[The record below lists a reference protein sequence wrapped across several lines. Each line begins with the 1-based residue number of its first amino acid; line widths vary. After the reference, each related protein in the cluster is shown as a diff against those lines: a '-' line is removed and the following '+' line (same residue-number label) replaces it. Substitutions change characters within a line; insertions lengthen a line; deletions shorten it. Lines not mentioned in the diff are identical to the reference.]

1 MNRTRLSLLSIP
13 AFLLASSLG
22 GGVANAQSTGFSLD
36 RYAPSPAGSMWF
48 ALDSLDMRGSVRPA
62 FALDSDFAYKGL
74 AIYSPQGATQ
84 NVIVYDQLF
93 LHAAASLVLV
103 DRLRFAFDLPAAV
116 YQHGGT
122 GTLDGITYTGPNK
135 PALGDLRLDADVRLF
150 GQFGDPITMALGM
163 QLFLP
168 TGNRSLY
175 AGDGGVQ
182 IAPHVLAAGQI
193 GIFTYAASLGFLYH
207 TQNEEYAD
215 TPFGGE
221 LTMSGSAGLLLDDKH
236 LLIGPEVFGRT
247 DVTNGGAAFS
257 RNSSP
262 VEGLLGIHGLTTG
275 GWQFGVG
282 GGTGFAQGLGSPAA
296 RIVASISYS
305 PPPEVSKDRDGDGI
319 VDEKDACPDTPGVK
333 TDNPE
338 TNGCPPP
345 PPPPVEPPPPPDPD
359 RDKDGILNEVDACPD
374 TPGEPSP
381 DPKRNGC
388 PKAMVE
394 HGTIK
399 IIDQVKFRTDSA
411 EILPESNDILSAV
424 RKVLLS
430 HPEIKRVDVEG
441 HTDNRGAPAHNQDL
455 SERRAA
461 SVVDW
466 LVARDIDK
474 SRLISHG
481 YGQTRPIDTNDT
493 DAGRQNNR
501 RVEFHILEGAGSEGS
516 SSPPKPDTKENSSGG
531 TSSTKGADTSAT
543 AAVTTPAAEG
553 TVAAVVVDKPHTK
566 KEHKKDK
573 TKIDFGVNGSAF
585 GVVDTNIFDKGAN
598 TVQAVGFDVNS
609 GLNLGVPLS
618 KRISWISSTGLGT
631 NYRDGVGGSVGD
643 ANALRVDFN
652 VVTGF
657 ETLLMGKTSLAG
669 RKVKKSTYPN
679 MKLTLQAK
687 YALWAN
693 PLITQKPALDD
704 ETIDALEPSDDDEG
718 SDGAGGGGGEGRNE
732 WRRHPRTY
740 AQADSSSASD
750 GSPEGA
756 EGDADQGDN
765 DEGGGDNEGEG
776 EPAEVS
782 AGPQTFSNPN
792 LHNHLSGIAKLSLDT
807 SKKWS
812 FGADAVFGRDFVDLE
827 DTVETNP
834 QYDEIT
840 GGLTAKYKLLP
851 KLLWLTGG
859 YVFERRFY
867 DEDSA
872 SGASQDFYVQGAK
885 FIADIPLKRVKL
897 KASYDIRFKIAD
909 AGSSKNATRNQIQL
923 SAEVPIGKVFSIVDE
938 SRFTYTLFDGSPN
951 STRFIELLGAKVKF

>member
-1 MNRTRLSLLSIP
+1 MNWIKSSLFAVP
-13 AFLLASSLG
+13 AFLFASSLG
-22 GGVANAQSTGFSLD
+22 GGLARAQSTGFSLD
-36 RYAPSPAGSMWF
+36 RFVPSPAGSMWF
-48 ALDSLDMRGSVRPA
+48 TLDSLDMRGSVRPA
-62 FALDSDFAYKGL
+62 FAFTGDFAYKAL
-74 AIYSPQGATQ
+74 ALYNSQGATQ
-84 NVIVYDQLF
+84 NVIVDEQLF
-93 LHAAASLVLV
+93 LHAAASLVLI
-103 DRLRFAFDLPAAV
+103 DRLRFAFDLPVAV
-116 YQHGGT
+116 YQHGGS
-122 GTLDGITYTGPNK
+122 GTLDGITYQGPNQ

-150 GQFGDPITMALGM
+150 GEYGDPFTMAVGM

-182 IAPHVLAAGQI
+182 IAPHLLAAGQI
-193 GIFTYAASLGFLYH
+193 GIFTYGASLGFLYH
-207 TQNEEYAD
+207 TQNQDYAN

-221 LTMSGSAGLLLDDKH
+221 LTMSGSAGLLLADKH
-236 LLIGPEVFGRT
+236 LLVGPEVFGRT

-262 VEGLLGIHGLTTG
+262 VEGLLGVHGLTTG

-305 PPPEVSKDRDGDGI
+305 PPPEVSKDRDGDGV
-319 VDEKDACPDTPGVK
+319 VDDKDACPDTPGIK

-338 TNGCPPP
+338 TNGC

-411 EILPESNDILSAV
+411 EILAESNDILSAV
-424 RKVLLS
+424 RQILVN

-441 HTDNRGAPAHNQDL
+441 HTDNRGTPAHNQDL

-461 SVVDW
+461 SVVEW
-466 LVARDIDK
+466 LVARGIDT
-474 SRLISHG
+474 SRLVSHG
-481 YGQTRPIDTNDT
+481 YGQTRPIDTNAT
-493 DAGRQNNR
+493 DVGRQNNR
-501 RVEFHILEGAGSEGS
+501 RVEFHILDGAGAEGGSAMPSPSADS
-516 SSPPKPDTKENSSGG
+516 SNGAPPAPASG
-531 TSSTKGADTSAT
+531 KGPGSGAT
-543 AAVTTPAAEG
+543 MAPPAEG
-553 TVAAVVVDKPHTK
+553 TVAAVVADKSHARK
-566 KEHKKDK
+566 GQKKDK
-573 TKIDFGVNGSAF
+573 TKIDFGVDGSAF

-598 TVQAVGFDVNS
+598 TVQAVGFDVTS
-609 GLNLGVPLS
+609 GLHLGVPLS
-618 KRISWISSTGLGT
+618 PHISWISSGGLGT
-631 NYRDGVGGSVGD
+631 NYRDGVGGSVGEANAMRVD
-643 ANALRVDFN
+643 ANA
-652 VVTGF
+652 VTGF
-657 ETLLMGKTSLAG
+657 ETLLVGKTSLAG
-669 RKVKKSTYPN
+669 RKVKKPTYPN

-687 YALWAN
+687 WALWAN
-693 PLITQKPALDD
+693 PLITQKPAQDD
-704 ETIDALEPSDDDEG
+704 ETIDALEPSDSDDDDGSSGEG
-718 SDGAGGGGGEGRNE
+718 SGGGARNE

-740 AQADSSSASD
+740 AQADSSSAND
-750 GSPEGA
+750 GSPEG
-756 EGDADQGDN
+756 
-765 DEGGGDNEGEG
+765 GGGDEGQGDDDAGGDNEGEGEG

-792 LHNHLSGIAKLSLDT
+792 LHNHLSGIVKLALDT
-807 SKKWS
+807 SKRWS
-812 FGADAVFGRDFVDLE
+812 FGADATFGRDFVDLE

-867 DEDSA
+867 DEDLP
-872 SGASQDFYVQGAK
+872 SGASQDFFVQGAK
-885 FIADIPLKRVKL
+885 FVADIPLKHVKL
-897 KASYDIRFKIAD
+897 KASYDVRFKIAD
-909 AGSSKNATRNQIQL
+909 AGSSKNAIRNQVQV

>member
-1 MNRTRLSLLSIP
+1 MNWIKTSLLAVP
-13 AFLLASSLG
+13 AFVLASSLG
-22 GGVANAQSTGFSLD
+22 GGVAKAQATGFALD
-36 RYAPSPAGSMWF
+36 RFVPSPAGSMWF
-48 ALDSLDMRGSVRPA
+48 TLDSLDMRGGGRPA
-62 FALDSDFAYKGL
+62 VAFTGDLAYKAL
-74 AIYSPQGATQ
+74 AIYNPQGSTQ
-84 NVIVYDQLF
+84 NVIVDEQLF

-103 DRLRFAFDLPAAV
+103 DRLRFAVDLPVAV
-116 YQHGGT
+116 YQHGGS
-122 GTLDGITYTGPNK
+122 GTLDGIAYQGPNQ

-150 GQFGDPITMALGM
+150 GEYGDPITMALGM

-182 IAPHVLAAGQI
+182 LAPHLLAAGQI
-193 GIFTYAASLGFLYH
+193 GIFTYAASLGLLYH
-207 TQNEEYAD
+207 TQNEEYAG
-215 TPFGGE
+215 TPVGGE
-221 LTMSGSAGLLLDDKH
+221 LTMSGSAGLLLADKH
-236 LLIGPEVFGRT
+236 LLVGPEVFGRT
-247 DVTNGGAAFS
+247 DVTNGGAAFT

-262 VEGLLGIHGLTTG
+262 VEGLLGVHGLTTD
-275 GWQFGVG
+275 GWQFGLG

-305 PPPEVSKDRDGDGI
+305 PPPEVSKDRDGDGV
-319 VDEKDACPDTPGVK
+319 VDDKDACPDTPGVK

-338 TNGCPPP
+338 TNGCP

-411 EILPESNDILSAV
+411 EILAESNDILFAV
-424 RKVLLS
+424 KQILAN
-430 HPEIKRVDVEG
+430 HHEIKRVDVEG
-441 HTDNRGAPAHNQDL
+441 HTDNRGTPPHNQDL

-461 SVVDW
+461 AVVEW
-466 LVARDIDK
+466 LVARDID
-474 SRLISHG
+474 SARLISHG
-481 YGQTRPIDTNDT
+481 YGQTRPIDTNTT

-501 RVEFHILEGAGSEGS
+501 RVEFHILEGGGAEGG
-516 SSPPKPDTKENSSGG
+516 SSPPPAVGHG
-531 TSSTKGADTSAT
+531 TSNGGPASGKAADGA
-543 AAVTTPAAEG
+543 AAQPAEG
-553 TVAAVVVDKPHTK
+553 TVAPAGAAKLQAK
-566 KEHKKDK
+566 KHGEKDK

-585 GVVDTNIFDKGAN
+585 GVADTNIFDKGAN
-598 TVQAVGFDVNS
+598 TVQAVGFDVNA
-609 GLNLGVPLS
+609 GLNLGVPIA
-618 KRISWISSTGLGT
+618 KRVSWVSSTGLGT
-631 NYRDGVGGSVGD
+631 NYRDGVGGGSVGD

-652 VVTGF
+652 VVSGF
-657 ETLLMGKTSLAG
+657 ETLLFGKTSLAG

-693 PLITQKPALDD
+693 PLITQKPAQDD

-718 SDGAGGGGGEGRNE
+718 GGSSRDGGGGAMNE
-732 WRRHPRTY
+732 WRRHPRLY
-740 AQADSSSASD
+740 AQADSSSAND
-750 GSPEGA
+750 GSPEGGGSD
-756 EGDADQGDN
+756 EGQGDSG
-765 DEGGGDNEGEG
+765 EGGGEGDNEGQG

-792 LHNHLSGIAKLSLDT
+792 LHNHVSGIAKLALDT

-812 FGADAVFGRDFVDLE
+812 FGLDGVFGRDFVDLE

-834 QYDEIT
+834 QYDEVT
-840 GGLTAKYKLLP
+840 ANLTAKYKLLP
-851 KLLWLTGG
+851 KVLWLTGG

-867 DEDSA
+867 DEDLP
-872 SGASQDFYVQGAK
+872 SGASQDFFVQGAK
-885 FIADIPLKRVKL
+885 FIADIPLKHVKL
-897 KASYDIRFKIAD
+897 KASYDVRFKIAD
-909 AGSSKNATRNQIQL
+909 AGSSKNATRNQVQL